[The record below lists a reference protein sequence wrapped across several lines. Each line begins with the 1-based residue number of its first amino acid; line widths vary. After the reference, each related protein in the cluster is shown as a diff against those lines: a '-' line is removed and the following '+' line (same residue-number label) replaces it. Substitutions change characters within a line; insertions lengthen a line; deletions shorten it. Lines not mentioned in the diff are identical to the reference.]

1 MKKSLEEEQSK
12 LKQGKVDFL
21 QKLKK
26 ELKAKETESMQKDTE
41 LQVDV
46 WNQFILFFFL
56 VFTSCCYKLH
66 KLN

>member
-12 LKQGKVDFL
+12 LKQGKVDSL

-46 WNQFILFFFL
+46 WNQFIYLFFF
-56 VFTSCCYKLH
+56 
-66 KLN
+66 